1 MLNVK
6 WKKIALNRKP
16 CPMLPY
22 LVPMLLVMNRTTD
35 GMTSGDTPDE
45 IRDGDGLAKRWR
57 E

>member
-22 LVPMLLVMNRTTD
+22 LVPMLPVMNRTTD

-45 IRDGDGLAKRWR
+45 MRDGTAKRWR